1 MHIFLACI
9 VGFINGELIS
19 VILIFLLETIRDRNE
34 RR

>member
-9 VGFINGELIS
+9 VGFITGELIS